1 VVLVLYLQGEN
12 DFVGSPFKTDR
23 TWLSCQLGAR
33 EHYAVPRAL
42 QRDGL
47 LDAFLTDLWIPPN
60 SLTGRWVKKRGRRFH
75 PALAQARVSA
85 ANAAA
90 FAFEM
95 KSQAGGINGWDL
107 TVRRN
112 EWFGRNVVARLKRG
126 ADTSG
131 RERTTVFAYSYAAEH
146 IFNHARER
154 GWRTVLGQID
164 PGPAHEEI
172 VARLHQHGNGDRWQ
186 PAPVDYW
193 RKWRRECELAD
204 TIVVNSNWSRE
215 ALLAE
220 AIPESKI
227 RVIPLAFEASKEA
240 GTFQRQYPSVFNPAR
255 PLRVLFLAQI
265 NLLKGARE
273 LLEAAILLANEP
285 VEFWF
290 VGPQQ
295 IHIPPDLRHTSYVK
309 WFGAVPRT
317 RVDSF
322 YRAADVFILPT
333 FSDGFA
339 LTQLE
344 AQSWKLP
351 VIASRFCGE
360 VVQHDRNG
368 LLLEEV
374 SAEAI
379 AKVLSELLRT
389 PQRLAAM
396 ARESYVREEFS
407 LKTLASS
414 LSQL

>member
-1 VVLVLYLQGEN
+1 ME
-12 DFVGSPFKTDR
+12 SKADR

-42 QRDGL
+42 HLRGL
-47 LDAFLTDLWIPPN
+47 LHEFHTDIWIH
-60 SLTGRWVKKRGRRFH
+60 SKRGRRFH
-75 PALAQARVSA
+75 PALATARVSA

-90 FAFEM
+90 VAFEM
-95 KSQAGGINGWDL
+95 KSQAGGLNGWDL

-112 EWFGRNVVARLKRG
+112 DWFQRNVTARLKR
-126 ADTSG
+126 SE
-131 RERTTVFAYSYAAEH
+131 REPNRHARTVFAYSYAAEQ
-146 IFNHARER
+146 IFNHAREH

-164 PGPAHEEI
+164 PGPADEQI
-172 VARLHQHGNGDRWQ
+172 VARLHQRANSNGWHAA
-186 PAPVDYW
+186 PAEYW
-193 RKWRRECELAD
+193 RQWRSECELAD
-204 TIVVNSNWSRE
+204 WIVVNSNWTRE
-215 ALLAE
+215 SLVRVG
-220 AIPESKI
+220 IPETKI
-227 RVIPLAFEASKEA
+227 RLVPLAFEPGKDAQI
-240 GTFQRQYPSVFNPAR
+240 FQRNYPAAFTTAR

-265 NLLKGARE
+265 SLRKGARE
-273 LLEAAILLANEP
+273 LLDAARLFANEP

-290 VGPQQ
+290 VGPRQMPV
-295 IHIPPDLRHTSYVK
+295 PPELRHAPYIK

-317 RVDSF
+317 QVDRF
-322 YRAADVFILPT
+322 YREADVFIVPT
-333 FSDGFA
+333 LSDGFA

-379 AKVLSELLRT
+379 AKVLSELLRA

-396 ARESYVREEFS
+396 SRHSYVREEFS
-407 LKTLASS
+407 LQALASS

>member
-1 VVLVLYLQGEN
+1 LLREFFT
-12 DFVGSPFKTDR
+12 DF
-23 TWLSCQLGAR
+23 WLR
-33 EHYAVPRAL
+33 R
-42 QRDGL
+42 
-47 LDAFLTDLWIPPN
+47 
-60 SLTGRWVKKRGRRFH
+60 RRFH
-75 PALAQARVSA
+75 PALSSARVSA
-85 ANAAA
+85 ANTAA
-90 FAFEM
+90 FAFAM
-95 KSQAGGINGWDL
+95 KARADRLNGWEL
-107 TVRRN
+107 ISQRN
-112 EWFGRNVVARLKRG
+112 DWFQRNVVARLKRG
-126 ADTSG
+126 AG
-131 RERTTVFAYSYAAEH
+131 AVECQPTTVFAYSYAAEH
-146 IFNHARER
+146 IFHHARER

-164 PGPAHEEI
+164 PGPADDRI
-172 VARLHQHGNGDRWQ
+172 VARLHQHGNGDGWQ
-186 PAPVDYW
+186 PAPADYW

-204 TIVVNSNWSRE
+204 QIVVNSNWSRE
-215 ALLAE
+215 ALLRE

-227 RVIPLAFEASKEA
+227 QVIPLAFEAGKEA
-240 GTFQRQYPSVFNPAR
+240 QTFQRQYPSAFTAKR

-265 NLLKGARE
+265 NLRKGARE
-273 LLEAAILLANEP
+273 LLEASSLLMNEP
-285 VEFWF
+285 IEFWF

-295 IHIPPDLRHTSYVK
+295 IHIPPDLRRARYLK

-317 RVDSF
+317 KVDSF

-379 AKVLSELLRT
+379 AKVLSELLRA

-407 LKTLASS
+407 LESLASS

>member
-1 VVLVLYLQGEN
+1 MGLT
-12 DFVGSPFKTDR
+12 TDR
-23 TWLSCQLGAR
+23 TWVSCQLGAR

-42 QRDGL
+42 QRAGL
-47 LDAFLTDLWIPPN
+47 LRELFTDLW
-60 SLTGRWVKKRGRRFH
+60 LRRRRFH
-75 PALAQARVSA
+75 PALSNARVSA
-85 ANAAA
+85 ANTAA
-90 FAFEM
+90 FAFAM
-95 KSQAGGINGWDL
+95 KARAGRINGWDL
-107 TVRRN
+107 ITQRN
-112 EWFGRNVVARLKRG
+112 DWFQRNVAARLARRR
-126 ADTSG
+126 
-131 RERTTVFAYSYAAEH
+131 RESCQSTTVFAYSYAAEQ
-146 IFNHARER
+146 IFEHAREQ

-164 PGPAHEEI
+164 PGPADDEI
-172 VARLHQHGNGDRWQ
+172 VGRLHQHGNGDGWQ
-186 PAPVDYW
+186 RAPPEYW
-193 RKWRRECELAD
+193 SKWRRECELAD
-204 TIVVNSNWSRE
+204 EIVVNSNWSRE
-215 ALLAE
+215 ALLRAG
-220 AIPESKI
+220 IPETKI
-227 RVIPLAFEASKEA
+227 RVIPLAFEAAAETQ
-240 GTFQRQYPSVFNPAR
+240 TFQREYPAAFTTSR
-255 PLRVLFLAQI
+255 PFRILFLAQI
-265 NLLKGARE
+265 NFRKGARE
-273 LLEAAILLANEP
+273 LLEAARLLANEP

-295 IHIPPDLRHTSYVK
+295 MPVPLDLRQASYIK

-360 VVQHDRNG
+360 VVQHERNG

-379 AKVLSELLRT
+379 AKVLSELVRS

-407 LKTLASS
+407 LKALASS

>member
-1 VVLVLYLQGEN
+1 ME
-12 DFVGSPFKTDR
+12 SRTDR

-42 QRDGL
+42 QLDGL
-47 LDAFLTDLWIPPN
+47 LREFHTDLWIRPD
-60 SLTGRWVKKRGRRFH
+60 SLAQRWVNKRGQRFH

-95 KSQAGGINGWDL
+95 KSQAGGLSGWDL
-107 TVRRN
+107 TMRRN
-112 EWFGRNVVARLKRG
+112 DWFQQNVVARLKRNAG
-126 ADTSG
+126 IYD
-131 RERTTVFAYSYAAEH
+131 RQPTTVFAYSYAAEH
-146 IFNHARER
+146 IFEHARER

-164 PGPAHEEI
+164 PGPADDRI
-172 VARLHQHGNGDRWQ
+172 VARLHESGNGNGWQ
-186 PAPVDYW
+186 PAPSDYW

-204 TIVVNSNWSRE
+204 EIVVNSNWSRE
-215 ALLAE
+215 ALLRE
-220 AIPESKI
+220 DIPETKI
-227 RVIPLAFEASKEA
+227 RVLPLAFEAAEA
-240 GTFQRQYPSVFNPAR
+240 AEAFQRHYPSAFTPAR

-265 NLLKGARE
+265 NLRKGARE
-273 LLEAAILLANEP
+273 LLDAARLLADEP

-290 VGPQQ
+290 VGPPQ
-295 IHIPPDLRHTSYVK
+295 IHIPPDLRDVPYIK

-317 RVDSF
+317 KVDRF

-333 FSDGFA
+333 FSDGFG

-360 VVQHDRNG
+360 VVQHDHNG
-368 LLLEEV
+368 VILDEV

-379 AKVLSELLRT
+379 AKILIELLRS
-389 PQRLAAM
+389 PQRLAAL
-396 ARESYVREEFS
+396 ARQSYVREEFS
-407 LKTLASS
+407 LQALASS

>member
-1 VVLVLYLQGEN
+1 M
-12 DFVGSPFKTDR
+12 
-23 TWLSCQLGAR
+23 SCQLGAR

-42 QRDGL
+42 Q
-47 LDAFLTDLWIPPN
+47 LDNRLNTFLTDLWIRPG
-60 SLTGRWVKKRGRRFH
+60 SLTGRWVQKRGRRFH

-95 KSQAGGINGWDL
+95 KSQAGGLNGWEL
-107 TVRRN
+107 TLRRN
-112 EWFGRNVVARLKRG
+112 EWFQQNVVARLKRISDRKP
-126 ADTSG
+126 A
-131 RERTTVFAYSYAAEH
+131 TVFAYSYAAEH
-146 IFNHARER
+146 IFSYAREQ

-164 PGPAHEEI
+164 PGPADNEI
-172 VARLHQHGNGDRWQ
+172 ARLHEHGNDDGWQ
-186 PAPVDYW
+186 PAPAEYW
-193 RKWRRECELAD
+193 RGWRRECELAD
-204 TIVVNSNWSRE
+204 EIVVNSNWSRE
-215 ALLAE
+215 SLLRAG
-220 AIPESKI
+220 IPETKI
-227 RVIPLAFEASKEA
+227 RVIPLAFEAANEA
-240 GTFQRQYPSVFNPAR
+240 PTFQRQYPLAFTSAR
-255 PLRVLFLAQI
+255 PFRVLFLGHI
-265 NLLKGARE
+265 NVRKGARE
-273 LLEAAILLANEP
+273 LLDAARLLANEP
-285 VEFWF
+285 LEFWF

-295 IHIPPDLRHTSYVK
+295 LPVPTDLRRASYLK

-317 RVDSF
+317 EVDSF

-360 VVQHDRNG
+360 VVQHGHNG

-379 AKVLSELLRT
+379 AKVLSELIRA

-407 LKTLASS
+407 LKALASS

>member
-1 VVLVLYLQGEN
+1 
-12 DFVGSPFKTDR
+12 
-23 TWLSCQLGAR
+23 LSCQLGAR
-33 EHYAVPRAL
+33 EHYAIPRAL
-42 QRDGL
+42 QRHGL
-47 LDAFLTDLWIPPN
+47 LGAFLTDLWIRPT
-60 SLTGRWVKKRGRRFH
+60 SLIGRWVNKRGRRFH

-95 KSQAGGINGWDL
+95 KSQAGGLNGWDL

-112 EWFGRNVVARLKRG
+112 EWFGQNVVARLKRS
-126 ADTSG
+126 ASG
-131 RERTTVFAYSYAAEH
+131 RRPTTVFAYSYAAEQ

-164 PGPAHEEI
+164 PGPADDQI
-172 VARLHQHGNGDRWQ
+172 VARLHQRGNGDGWQ

-204 TIVVNSNWSRE
+204 RIVVNSNWSRE
-215 ALLAE
+215 ALLRE
-220 AIPESKI
+220 AIPENKI
-227 RVIPLAFEASKEA
+227 RVLPLAFEASKEA
-240 GTFQRQYPSVFNPAR
+240 QTFQRHYPSEFTPAR

-265 NLLKGARE
+265 NLRKGARE
-273 LLEAAILLANEP
+273 LLEAARLLANEP

-295 IHIPPDLRHTSYVK
+295 IHIGPELRQARYLK
-309 WFGAVPRT
+309 WFGAVPRN

-360 VVQHDRNG
+360 VVQHGRNG

-396 ARESYVREEFS
+396 ARESSVREEFS
-407 LKTLASS
+407 LKALASS

>member
-1 VVLVLYLQGEN
+1 VKSGLT
-12 DFVGSPFKTDR
+12 TDR

-47 LDAFLTDLWIPPN
+47 LREFLTDLWIRPR
-60 SLTGRWVKKRGRRFH
+60 SLTKHWVNKRAGRFH

-95 KSQAGGINGWDL
+95 KSRAGGLNGWDL

-112 EWFGRNVVARLKRG
+112 EWFQRNVVTRLQRG
-126 ADTSG
+126 GPANSQPV
-131 RERTTVFAYSYAAEH
+131 TVFAYSYAAEH

-164 PGPAHEEI
+164 PGAADEKI
-172 VARLHQHGNGDRWQ
+172 VARLHEHANGDGWQ
-186 PAPVDYW
+186 PAPPDYW
-193 RKWRRECELAD
+193 AKWRRECELAD
-204 TIVVNSNWSRE
+204 EIVVNSNWSRE
-215 ALLAE
+215 ALVSE
-220 AIPESKI
+220 GIPESKI
-227 RVIPLAFEASKEA
+227 RVLPLAFEASRDA
-240 GTFQRQYPSVFNPAR
+240 QTFQRHYPSSFTPAR

-265 NLLKGARE
+265 NVRKGARE
-273 LLEAAILLANEP
+273 LLNAARILAGEP

-290 VGPQQ
+290 VGPQH
-295 IHIPPDLRHTSYVK
+295 IHITPDLHVAPNLK

-317 RVDSF
+317 EVDRF

-360 VVQHDRNG
+360 VVQHERNG

-374 SAEAI
+374 SAQAI
-379 AKVLSELLRT
+379 ANVLSELLQA

-396 ARESYVREEFS
+396 AQESYVREEFS
-407 LKTLASS
+407 LAALASS
-414 LSQL
+414 LSQLSCSH

>member
-1 VVLVLYLQGEN
+1 M
-12 DFVGSPFKTDR
+12 
-23 TWLSCQLGAR
+23 SCQLGAR

-42 QRDGL
+42 QLDGL
-47 LDAFLTDLWIPPN
+47 LDAFLTDLWIRPD
-60 SLTGRWVKKRGRRFH
+60 SLTGRWVQKRGRRFH

-95 KSQAGGINGWDL
+95 KSQAGGLNGWEL
-107 TVRRN
+107 TLRRN
-112 EWFGRNVVARLKRG
+112 EWFQQNVVARLKRG
-126 ADTSG
+126 PRISDQKPA
-131 RERTTVFAYSYAAEH
+131 TVFAYSYAAEH
-146 IFNHARER
+146 IFNHAREQ

-164 PGPAHEEI
+164 PGQADNAI
-172 VARLHQHGNGDRWQ
+172 VARLHEHGNDDGWQ
-186 PAPVDYW
+186 PAPAEYW
-193 RKWRRECELAD
+193 RRWHRECELAD
-204 TIVVNSNWSRE
+204 EIVVNSSWSRE
-215 ALLAE
+215 SLLRAG
-220 AIPESKI
+220 IPETKI
-227 RVIPLAFEASKEA
+227 RVIPLAFEAAKEA
-240 GTFQRQYPSVFNPAR
+240 QAFQREYPAAFTPAR
-255 PLRVLFLAQI
+255 PFRVLFLAQI
-265 NLLKGARE
+265 NLRKGARE
-273 LLEAAILLANEP
+273 LLEAARLLVDEP
-285 VEFWF
+285 IEFWF

-295 IHIPPDLRHTSYVK
+295 LPVPPDLRHTSYLK

-317 RVDSF
+317 SVDSF

-360 VVQHDRNG
+360 VVQHERNG

-379 AKVLSELLRT
+379 AKVLGELVRS
-389 PQRLAAM
+389 PQSLAAM

-407 LKTLASS
+407 LKALASS